1 MEENLEREVDIREYW
16 HVLKKRRWTIYTV
29 VIILVITVTIGSFIT
44 KPTYKATATL
54 QIERENPR
62 VLSSEEIFAIDASQ
76 QDFYQTQYK
85 LIQSRSLARRVIKKL
100 NLTSHPE
107 FSSGSKVGILGRIRN
122 IFRRDKGEKSEE
134 SGDPYTGFI
143 NAFSSRLEVEPI
155 RNSRLAEISFISHN
169 PRLSAEVIN
178 AVAEGFIEANL
189 EAKYYASREAHDF
202 LSKQIEELKKDVA
215 VKEEEMQQY
224 AGQKGIIAMKGDE
237 NIIISKLADLNAEYT
252 RAQTERIAKESYYN
266 QMKNAS
272 PDSIPEVL
280 RNPVIQDLKKEY
292 ARLEREY
299 AQKSERF
306 KADWPEMV
314 RLKTEFDNT
323 KQRLDKE
330 VNDIVT
336 KVSKSAE
343 SEYEAALAR
352 ERALKEMLDKQK
364 AEAIDLQRNSILYT
378 TLKTE
383 VENKRKLL
391 DSMMKRGDEAG
402 VSAELRDLGTSN
414 IRIVDRAEIPQAA
427 YRPRKRLNIMLSIFV
442 GLMLGTGL
450 AFFFEYLDSSL
461 KNKKDVERYL
471 NLPTLAIIASLD
483 GLKSSKAYR
492 YGYRSYYG
500 DESSEEPPKSIEKI
514 TQTNPMSSI
523 SESYRSIRT
532 SLLLSS
538 PESPP
543 QVILI
548 TSSQPSEG
556 KTITAVNLAITLTHL
571 DKRVLLLEGDMRKP
585 KLARIF
591 SINKDPGIT
600 NFLTQGIDI
609 VNIIKKTDIPNLFVI
624 PSGPL
629 PPNPAELLSS
639 TKFDALLEACRGT
652 FSHIILD
659 SPPLLAFTD
668 AQLLGNK
675 VDRVILVVKGGD
687 TPREAVMLG
696 KEKLNNAKIVGVV
709 LNNLDVI
716 EYHHYCRHYYYY
728 GKKYHYGYGKRYKD
742 KTKRAAKRTL

>member
-16 HVLKKRRWTIYTV
+16 HVIKKRRWTIYTV

-62 VLSSEEIFAIDASQ
+62 VLSFEEIFAIDASQ

-85 LIQSRSLARRVIKKL
+85 LMQSRSLARRVIKKL

-107 FSSGSKVGILGRIRN
+107 FSSASKVGILGRIRN
-122 IFRRDKGEKSEE
+122 IFRRDKGEQAEE
-134 SGDPYTGFI
+134 LADPYTNII
-143 NAFSSRLEVEPI
+143 NTFLKNLEVEPI

-169 PRLSAEVIN
+169 PRLSADLIN
-178 AVAEGFIEANL
+178 AVAEGFIEVNL
-189 EAKYYASREAHDF
+189 EAKYYASREAYDF
-202 LSKQIEELKKDVA
+202 LSKQIEELKKEIA
-215 VKEEEMQQY
+215 VKEEEMQLY
-224 AGQKGIIAMKGDE
+224 AGQKGIIALEGDE

-252 RAQTERIAKESYYN
+252 RAQMERIAKESYYN

-280 RNPVIQDLKKEY
+280 RNPVIQDLKREY

-299 AQKSERF
+299 AQKSKSF

-314 RLKTEFDNT
+314 RLKSEFDNT

-364 AEAIDLQRNSILYT
+364 NEAIELHRNSILYT

-391 DSMMKRGDEAG
+391 DSLMKRGGEAG
-402 VSAELRDLGTSN
+402 VSAELRDFGTSN
-414 IRIVDRAEIPQAA
+414 IRIVDRAETPQTA
-427 YRPRKRLNIMLSIFV
+427 YRPRKKMNIMLSIIV

-461 KNKKDVERYL
+461 KNKEDVERYL
-471 NLPTLAIIASLD
+471 NLPTIAIIPSLD
-483 GLKSSKAYR
+483 GLKTSKAYR
-492 YGYRSYYG
+492 YGYNSYYG
-500 DESSEEPPKSIEKI
+500 DENSEKLPQSIEKI
-514 TQTNPMSSI
+514 AQTNPMSSI
-523 SESYRSIRT
+523 SESYRSMRT

-543 QVILI
+543 QIVLI

-556 KTITAVNLAITLTHL
+556 KTVTAVNLAITLTHL
-571 DKRVLLLEGDMRKP
+571 DKRVLLLEADLRKS
-585 KLARIF
+585 KLATIF
-591 SINKDPGIT
+591 NINKDPGLT
-600 NFLTQGIDI
+600 NFLTQDI
-609 VNIIKKTDIPNLFVI
+609 EAVTIIKRTDIPNLFVT
-624 PSGPL
+624 PSGQL
-629 PPNPAELLSS
+629 PPNPSELLSS
-639 TKFDALLEACRGT
+639 SKFDTLLEACRGS
-652 FSHIILD
+652 FDHIVVD

-668 AQLLGNK
+668 AQLLATK
-675 VDRVILVVKGGD
+675 VDRVILVVKGAE
-687 TPREAVMLG
+687 TPRESVMLG
-696 KEKLNNAKIVGVV
+696 KEKLNDAKIAGVV
-709 LNNLDVI
+709 LNDLDII
-716 EYHHYCRHYYYY
+716 EHHHYYRHYYYY
-728 GKKYHYGYGKRYKD
+728 GKKYQD
-742 KTKRAAKRTL
+742 KTKQAGNRTL

>member
-1 MEENLEREVDIREYW
+1 MEENLQREINIKEYW
-16 HVLKKRRWTIYTV
+16 HVIRKRRWTIYTV
-29 VIILVITVTIGSFIT
+29 VIILVITGTIGSFVA
-44 KPTYKATATL
+44 KPTYKATCTL
-54 QIERENPR
+54 QIERENPK
-62 VLSSEEIFAIDASQ
+62 VVSFEEIFTIDSSQ

-85 LIQSRSLARRVIKKL
+85 LIQSRSLARRVIKNL
-100 NLTSHPE
+100 NLTSRPE
-107 FSSGSKVGILGRIRN
+107 FSPGSKVGILGRIRN
-122 IFRRDKGEKSEE
+122 IFRSNKGEKSEE
-134 SGDPYTGFI
+134 LVNPYTGLIDIFL
-143 NAFSSRLEVEPI
+143 SRLQVEPI
-155 RNSRLAEISFISHN
+155 RNSRLAEISFISNN

-178 AVAEGFIEANL
+178 AVAEGFIESNL
-189 EAKYYASREAHDF
+189 EAKYYASKEAHDF
-202 LSKQIEELKKDVA
+202 LSKQIEELKKEIA
-215 VKEEEMQQY
+215 SKEEDMQQY
-224 AGQKGIIAMKGDE
+224 AGQKGIIALEGDE

-314 RLKTEFDNT
+314 RLKTEFENT

-330 VNDIVT
+330 INDIVT
-336 KVSKSAE
+336 KVRKSAE
-343 SEYEAALAR
+343 SEYKTSLTR
-352 ERALKEMLDKQK
+352 ESALKEMLDKQK
-364 AEAIDLQRNSILYT
+364 AEAIELQRNSILYT

-391 DSMMKRGDEAG
+391 DSLMKREDETG

-414 IRIVDRAEIPQAA
+414 IRIVDRAEIPQSA
-427 YRPRKRLNIMLSIFV
+427 YRPRKKLNIMLSIFV

-450 AFFFEYLDSSL
+450 AFFLEYLDSSL
-461 KNKKDVERYL
+461 KNKKDVEIYL

-483 GLKSSKAYR
+483 GLKTSKAYK
-492 YGYRSYYG
+492 YGYRFYYG
-500 DESSEEPPKSIEKI
+500 IKGSEEMPKSIEKI

-523 SESYRSIRT
+523 SEAYRSMRT

-556 KTITAVNLAITLTHL
+556 KTITSVNLAITFTHL
-571 DKRVLLLEGDMRKP
+571 DKRVLLLEGDLRKP

-591 SINKDPGIT
+591 NLNKDPGLT
-600 NFLTQGIDI
+600 SFLTQDIDI
-609 VNIIKKTDIPNLFVI
+609 VTIIKRTNIANLYVI

-639 TKFDALLEACRGT
+639 SKFDALIEACRGS
-652 FSHIILD
+652 FAHIIID

-675 VDRVILVVKGGD
+675 VDRVILVVKGAD

-696 KEKLNNAKIVGVV
+696 KEKLNNAKIVGIV

-716 EYHHYCRHYYYY
+716 EHHHYCRHYYYY
-728 GKKYHYGYGKRYKD
+728 GKKYHYYHGKKYQD
-742 KTKRAAKRTL
+742 KKKQTEKRIL